1 MGGDVTLLSG
11 TLNLALEK
19 ALGSVTDMTFNGGTL
34 ALNRMSQSLGAG
46 STLSLGSSSLS
57 TLDFG
62 GTAASGNVVMEA
74 GRLGAWDEN
83 GTLIIKGW
91 KGNIAGGGRSQFLL
105 TGYGAASPKYI
116 GNISF
121 EGYSTGAR
129 IVWVD
134 GHYEILPYAATY
146 VWTGRPGQ
154 LLGRPG
160 RLEGRPGAE
169 HHQRFRHVR
178 Q

>member
-46 STLSLGSSSLS
+46 STLSLGSSSCHA
-57 TLDFG
+57 DFG

-91 KGNIAGGGRSQFLL
+91 KGNIAGGGRSQFLADRL
-105 TGYGAASPKYI
+105 
-116 GNISF
+116 
-121 EGYSTGAR
+121 R
-129 IVWVD
+129 
-134 GHYEILPYAATY
+134 
-146 VWTGRPGQ
+146 RGQ
-154 LLGRPG
+154 PQV
-160 RLEGRPGAE
+160 
-169 HHQRFRHVR
+169 HR
-178 Q
+178 QHFL